1 MVIGGVTKSH
11 YKDLYN
17 IYDIN
22 LTLSSIIWQKKVHLL
37 SLWITLSAKW
47 TIS

>member
-22 LTLSSIIWQKKVHLL
+22 LTLSSIILTKESTFII
-37 SLWITLSAKW
+37 SLDNTKC
-47 TIS
+47 